1 MKHRR
6 KINIVHHV
14 TKKYMRINK
23 KRTFTAFIG
32 ITFMVLLMTCVF
44 VGKDTAIKYLEDL
57 SSLKQGKWHAV
68 VYDATK
74 DKMERLEAMDM
85 VESTYASANLGMTDF
100 SYSENSERPYL
111 NVKAYEKDC
120 FDLYNIKLVEG
131 RLPENSNEILLSYA
145 CINDG
150 ARIEIGD
157 KIDAEYFNRTITGKQ
172 KDGAECTVFPF
183 YQFEISNGE
192 TVTPPQDFFYLGDN
206 DNFQENKEY
215 TGDSAAYTIVGFMEM
230 PFYEKEEAATYTGI
244 TLLDDKLFANVDLL
258 NVAMLFDLD
267 HGNYDS
273 MEGHDAIKKI
283 AGSSTVEYNDYLLTF
298 SGNSSDSTMNTLVNM
313 MTVFFAVLIILA
325 SVLLI
330 YNVFNMSFRERC
342 RYLGMLSS
350 VGATSRQKKSS
361 IYYEAFSLLI
371 PAIPIGIVLG
381 VGVVLGGMNLLK
393 PFILKFMSFFRLE
406 HTLPVTLMVSW
417 RAIAVIIIIS
427 VLTVLVSAFLPA
439 KKIGK
444 IGAVESIR
452 NGDNNK
458 NKTYKMKKNSIKIFG
473 GEGLLAGS
481 TLKRQRRKKK
491 SISLAVVIFMVIL
504 LVIAF
509 GAGAIHRVADD
520 RTRNASAEIKL
531 KENQGIISFNP
542 DNISFDM
549 SKEEYENKRK
559 NYDALI
565 EELKEKPGV
574 LRVEELYSEGLWGG
588 VSADTLSREYW
599 DAYYNVMSEYYDGGL
614 SVSEFESEHK
624 QHAYNYVGVL
634 AVSNNTLRDIADKTG
649 TDYETLVNPQ
659 TPSAII
665 INESSLSTD
674 NLGVYG
680 KPAKRYRYYDIE
692 NVTDLKKGD
701 HFDIKVYSRKE
712 EAEIPL
718 DFQIAGFATNEQ
730 LKEYF
735 SVHENIWIIIS
746 VDTAKEA
753 AAALG
758 YYDVGQAIS
767 ECAIIT
773 VDKDSMDIFE
783 ELKTFTGG
791 DSEIFFASKEF
802 LEMDMTM
809 SQALVKIMD
818 IMLICFVLLTS
829 VICLLNLGN
838 SISGRMADRRRE
850 FAVMKSI
857 GMTKAQIG
865 KMLLM
870 ECMGILAEGLIIALV
885 ISSVLMYFIKRTIIS
900 LFGNIALTLPV
911 ALMVFAVLFT
921 GFAVVIITMLSF
933 GGEKEQNLLESIRNE
948 SV

>member
-1 MKHRR
+1 MKHKR

-68 VYDATK
+68 VYDTTK
-74 DKMERLEAMDM
+74 NKREQLEAIDM
-85 VESTYASANLGMTDF
+85 VDSTSASANLGMADF

-111 NVKAYEKDC
+111 NVKAYEKGC
-120 FDLYNIKLVEG
+120 FDLYNIKPVEG
-131 RLPENSNEILLSYA
+131 RLPENSDEIVLSNA
-145 CINDG
+145 CVIDG
-150 ARIEIGD
+150 AKVKIGD
-157 KIDAEYFNRTITGKQ
+157 KIDAGYFNRTITGKQ
-172 KDGAECTVFPF
+172 KDGTEQTVFPF
-183 YQFEISNGE
+183 YEFEISNGE
-192 TVTPPQDFFYLGDN
+192 TVTPPQDFFYLGN
-206 DNFQENKEY
+206 DDDFLENKEY
-215 TGDSAAYTIVGFMEM
+215 TGDSAVYTVVGFMEI
-230 PFYEKEEAATYTGI
+230 PVYEKEEAAAYTGI
-244 TLLDDKLFANVDLL
+244 TLLDDKLFADVNLL
-258 NVAMLFDLD
+258 NVSMLFDLD
-267 HGNYDS
+267 YGNYDH
-273 MEGHDAIKKI
+273 MEQYDAIKKI
-283 AGSSTVEYNDYLLTF
+283 AGSSTIEFNDYLLTF

-313 MTVFFAVLIILA
+313 MTVFFVALIILA

-371 PAIPIGIVLG
+371 PAIPIGIIFG

-444 IGAVESIR
+444 IGAVEGIR
-452 NGDNNK
+452 NDDNNK
-458 NKTYKMKKNSIKIFG
+458 NKTYKMKNNSIKIFG
-473 GEGLLAGS
+473 VEGLLAGN

-509 GAGAIHRVADD
+509 GSRAIHRVADD
-520 RTRNASAEIKL
+520 KTRDASAEIKL
-531 KENQGIISFNP
+531 KENQAIISFNP
-542 DNISFDM
+542 DYMSFDM
-549 SKEEYENKRK
+549 SKEEYEDKRK
-559 NYDALI
+559 NYDALK
-565 EELKEKPGV
+565 EELKERPGV
-574 LRVEELYSEGLWGG
+574 LRVEELYDESMWGG

-599 DAYYNVMSEYYDGGL
+599 DAYYGVLNEYYDGGI
-614 SVSEFESEHK
+614 SMSEFETEYK
-624 QHAYNYVGVL
+624 PYAFNYVSVL
-634 AVSNNTLRDIADKTG
+634 AVSNDTLRDIADKTG
-649 TDYETLVNPQ
+649 ADYETLVNPQ

-665 INESSLSTD
+665 INESSISTD
-674 NLGVYG
+674 NRSVYG
-680 KPAKRYRYYDIE
+680 KSARRYRYYDIE
-692 NVTDLKKGD
+692 NVTDLKKGE
-701 HFDIKVYSRKE
+701 HFGVNVYSGKE

-718 DFQIAGFATNEQ
+718 VFQIAGFATNEQ
-730 LKEYF
+730 LKDYF
-735 SVHENIWIIIS
+735 SVHEDIWIIIS
-746 VDTAKEA
+746 VDTAKEIA
-753 AAALG
+753 SALG
-758 YYDVGQAIS
+758 YYDAGQVFS
-767 ECAIIT
+767 ESAIIT

-802 LEMDMTM
+802 LEMEMTM

-850 FAVMKSI
+850 FAIMKSI
-857 GMTKAQIG
+857 GMTKPQIR

-870 ECMGILAEGLIIALV
+870 ECMGILAEGLIIALA
-885 ISSVLMYFIKRTIIS
+885 ISAVLMYFIKRAIIS

-933 GGEKEQNLLESIRNE
+933 GREKEQNLLESIRNE

>member
-6 KINIVHHV
+6 KINIVHRV

-68 VYDATK
+68 VYDTTK
-74 DKMERLEAMDM
+74 DKREQLEAIDM
-85 VESTYASANLGMTDF
+85 VDSTFASSNLGMTDF

-111 NVKAYEKDC
+111 NVKAYEKEC

-131 RLPENSNEILLSYA
+131 RLPENSDEIVLSHA
-145 CINDG
+145 CVNDG
-150 ARIEIGD
+150 AKVEIGD
-157 KIDAEYFNRTITGKQ
+157 KIDAGYFNRTITGKQ
-172 KDGAECTVFPF
+172 QDGAEQTVFPF

-215 TGDSAAYTIVGFMEM
+215 TGDSAVYTVVGFMEM
-230 PFYEKEEAATYTGI
+230 PFYEKEEAAAYTGI
-244 TLLDDKLFANVDLL
+244 TLLDDKLFADVDLL
-258 NVAMLFDLD
+258 NVTMMFDLD
-267 HGNYDS
+267 YGNYDS

-283 AGSSTVEYNDYLLTF
+283 AGSSTIEFNDYLLMF

-313 MTVFFAVLIILA
+313 MTVFFVVLIILA

-371 PAIPIGIVLG
+371 PAIPIGIILG
-381 VGVVLGGMNLLK
+381 IGVVLGGMNLLK

-406 HTLPVTLMVSW
+406 QTLPVTLMVSW

-452 NGDNNK
+452 NDGNNK
-458 NKTYKMKKNSIKIFG
+458 NKIYKMKNNSIKMFG
-473 GEGLLAGS
+473 AEGLLAGS

-509 GAGAIHRVADD
+509 GAGTIHRVADD

-542 DNISFDM
+542 DNMSFDM

-565 EELKEKPGV
+565 EELK
-574 LRVEELYSEGLWGG
+574 
-588 VSADTLSREYW
+588 
-599 DAYYNVMSEYYDGGL
+599 
-614 SVSEFESEHK
+614 
-624 QHAYNYVGVL
+624 
-634 AVSNNTLRDIADKTG
+634 
-649 TDYETLVNPQ
+649 
-659 TPSAII
+659 
-665 INESSLSTD
+665 
-674 NLGVYG
+674 
-680 KPAKRYRYYDIE
+680 
-692 NVTDLKKGD
+692 
-701 HFDIKVYSRKE
+701 
-712 EAEIPL
+712 
-718 DFQIAGFATNEQ
+718 
-730 LKEYF
+730 
-735 SVHENIWIIIS
+735 
-746 VDTAKEA
+746 
-753 AAALG
+753 
-758 YYDVGQAIS
+758 
-767 ECAIIT
+767 
-773 VDKDSMDIFE
+773 
-783 ELKTFTGG
+783 
-791 DSEIFFASKEF
+791 
-802 LEMDMTM
+802 
-809 SQALVKIMD
+809 VK
-818 IMLICFVLLTS
+818 
-829 VICLLNLGN
+829 N
-838 SISGRMADRRRE
+838 
-850 FAVMKSI
+850 
-857 GMTKAQIG
+857 
-865 KMLLM
+865 
-870 ECMGILAEGLIIALV
+870 
-885 ISSVLMYFIKRTIIS
+885 
-900 LFGNIALTLPV
+900 
-911 ALMVFAVLFT
+911 
-921 GFAVVIITMLSF
+921 
-933 GGEKEQNLLESIRNE
+933 
-948 SV
+948 